1 MLWHP
6 FSDMHRVPGR
16 EVEVMRG
23 EGCWIWDANG
33 RSYLDAT
40 AGLWFCNVGHGRREL
55 ADAALRQMRE
65 LAAFHVFD
73 VFTNPP
79 AAALAERVCALSP
92 TGPGSAAFFTPGGSE
107 GVESAMKIVRRY
119 WRVAGEPDRRVVIAR
134 GGAYHGMS
142 AYGTSLAGIAANA
155 EGWGELVGGIVHVAH
170 DDADALAEALRA
182 HRGRV
187 AAVIG
192 EPVIGA
198 GGVLPPSDGYWPA
211 VRRLCDEED
220 VLLIADEVVCGFG
233 RLGSWFGSE
242 RYDVRPD
249 LLVGAKGISSG
260 YAPVGV
266 VVVGARVRER
276 LWAAD
281 AGPLRHGYTYSGHA
295 TCCAVALA
303 NLELIER
310 EGLVDRVAATSELL
324 PRALAPVA
332 AHPLV
337 SEVRTAGLLAGVEID
352 ADARAEDPT
361 LPDRVVERAREE
373 GLIVR
378 ALAGRAL
385 QVSPP
390 FTITEDELAY
400 LAERLQRALTAVQ
413 ERPPAAVGA

>member
-16 EVEVMRG
+16 EVDVVRG

-40 AGLWFCNVGHGRREL
+40 AGLWFCNVGHGRQEL
-55 ADAALRQMRE
+55 ADVALRQMRE

-79 AAALAERVCALSP
+79 AEALAERVCALSP
-92 TGPGSAAFFTPGGSE
+92 TGSGSAAFFTPGGSE

-119 WRVAGEPDRRVVIAR
+119 WRVAGEPDRQVVIAR

-142 AYGTSLAGIAANA
+142 AYGTSLAGIPANA

-170 DDADALAEALRA
+170 DEPEALAEALRA
-182 HRGRV
+182 HHGRV

-198 GGVLPPSDGYWPA
+198 GGVLPPAEDYWPA
-211 VRRLCDEED
+211 VRRLCDEEGT
-220 VLLIADEVVCGFG
+220 LLIADEVVCGFG
-233 RLGSWFGSE
+233 RLGAWFGSE
-242 RYDVRPD
+242 RYDIRPD
-249 LLVGAKGISSG
+249 LIVGAKGISSG

-266 VVVGARVRER
+266 VVVGPRVRER

-303 NLELIER
+303 NLDLIER
-310 EGLVDRVAATSELL
+310 EGLVERVAATGETL

-352 ADARAEDPT
+352 ADARAADPT
-361 LPDRVVERAREE
+361 LLDRVVERAREE

-385 QVSPP
+385 QISPP
-390 FTITEDELAY
+390 FTISEDELAY

-413 ERPPAAVGA
+413 EPAGVGA